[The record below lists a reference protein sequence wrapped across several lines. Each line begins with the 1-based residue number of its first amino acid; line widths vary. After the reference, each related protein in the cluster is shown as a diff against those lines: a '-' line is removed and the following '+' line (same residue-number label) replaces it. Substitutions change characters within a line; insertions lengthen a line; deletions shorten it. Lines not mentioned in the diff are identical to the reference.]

1 MPIKDLY
8 KEVESEKKNKVKD
21 SKMYYMPLADFIEEH
36 KCLIK
41 TLREGSREELLAE
54 AEEQEEELEECLKEH
69 GMSEDDAEEED

>member
-8 KEVESEKKNKVKD
+8 KEVESEKKNKIKD
-21 SKMYYMPLADFIEEH
+21 SKMYSMPLKDFIEEH

-54 AEEQEEELEECLKEH
+54 AEEQEEELEDCLEEH
-69 GMSEDDAEEED
+69 GMSEEED